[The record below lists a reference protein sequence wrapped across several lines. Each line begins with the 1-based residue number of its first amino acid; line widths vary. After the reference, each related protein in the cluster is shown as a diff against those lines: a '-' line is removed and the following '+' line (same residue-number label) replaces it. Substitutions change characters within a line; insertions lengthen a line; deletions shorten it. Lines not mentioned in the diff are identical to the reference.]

1 MVEKDAKNTRR
12 ATESAVGTF
21 KSYLREKNLSES
33 FESLSNDDL
42 DKVLCKFYTEV
53 RTENGELYKKSSLIS
68 IRHGINRHLSNLSE
82 GKDIIHGSDFS
93 ESKKVFAAA
102 SKELK
107 RQGKGGVEHYPPI
120 ELPDLQKLYSYFN
133 IDDNVKLQEKVFVDL
148 MLYFGRRGRENM
160 HDLKISDFAATSD
173 SKGQIYIYMTCDELT
188 KNHQEDENTASGRM
202 YSRDGKFFLKKYK
215 NV

>member
-82 GKDIIHGSDFS
+82 GKDIIHGSDLS
-93 ESKKVFAAA
+93 ESKKVFAAD

-173 SKGQIYIYMTCDELT
+173 YKGQIYIYMNVMNLQRIIKKTRTLLVAECT
-188 KNHQEDENTASGRM
+188 PGMVS
-202 YSRDGKFFLKKYK
+202 FF
-215 NV
+215 